1 MEPQFNGQLMQDK
14 IVWEAFFQNLQ
25 NGTYVD
31 IGASDGITISNTKFY
46 DDIGWSG
53 ICVEPIPD
61 VYRKLCFNRP
71 NAITVWGAAYNRD
84 GTETFRAN
92 TGYTAEL
99 SGIESAYDPRHIQRI
114 EYEQQQHGGITEMIE
129 VPTFTIT
136 SLLRKHKIN
145 KVDYM
150 SIDVEGSELQVL
162 QGIDFDSLQIR
173 VISIE
178 DNYKNEAA
186 YDDLLLS
193 KGYKKL
199 MRVEWDLVYYLISA
213 FPKMD

>member
-14 IVWEAFFQNLQ
+14 IVHEVFFQNLQ

-99 SGIESAYDPRHIQRI
+99 SGIESAYDPQHVQRI
-114 EYEQQQHGGITEMIE
+114 EYEQQKHGGISEMIE

-150 SIDVEGSELQVL
+150 SMML
-162 QGIDFDSLQIR
+162 R
-173 VISIE
+173 
-178 DNYKNEAA
+178 AA
-186 YDDLLLS
+186 NCRCCKES
-193 KGYKKL
+193 TSTPC
-199 MRVEWDLVYYLISA
+199 RFE
-213 FPKMD
+213 